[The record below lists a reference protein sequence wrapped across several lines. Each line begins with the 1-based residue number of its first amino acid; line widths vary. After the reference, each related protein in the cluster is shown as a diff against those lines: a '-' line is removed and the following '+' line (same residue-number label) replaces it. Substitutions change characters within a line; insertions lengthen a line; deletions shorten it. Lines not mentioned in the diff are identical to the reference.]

1 MSFYQWMITRYL
13 GEDTPCGDL
22 AHDMQRDGQMAGLDT
37 LEEILRHLHRRN
49 ACKEC
54 ISALKHCWRDYRNA
68 SNITKESL

>member
-22 AHDMQRDGQMAGLDT
+22 AYDMQRDGQMAGLDT
-37 LEEILRHLHRRN
+37 LEGILQYIHRRN

-54 ISALKHCWRDYRNA
+54 ITVLKRCWWDYRNA